1 MKLSVKIFFSICIS
15 AVAASLL
22 VLGLILNK
30 TYEANIKKENERSI
44 EEFHIIKNNMQT
56 NIDQNENVPTNEI
69 VKIYADYYVS
79 SGIYFIYLDNS
90 QIMYSSFK
98 DLNEY
103 VTGELLENE
112 KNTYLSKVIQIEGKQ
127 YILISTKLN
136 IENQELIYAR
146 EITEIYEIQEE
157 IKQYGYF
164 IIAVSLFAIAIL
176 SYVISKSLTSPL
188 ENIQK
193 GTKKIASGD
202 YKVILKE
209 DRSEFGKLAKSFNKM
224 TKDIDERNQKLVELV
239 ENKQMFIDN
248 LSHEM
253 NTPLTTINGY
263 AEFLERAN
271 CSREDQ
277 IKYLQYI
284 QEESKRIRDI
294 YKKLLL
300 LSYKR
305 EKDIEIKQEN
315 FNQIL
320 EKVNQSVSGKL
331 NEKNIELIII
341 NNINILT
348 CDKTLVQIAIS
359 NLIKNAANASE
370 ENSRIIVN
378 GYDTKEGKVVE
389 VIDYGVG
396 ISSDNIQKIL
406 EPFYRVDKARSREEG
421 GAGLRIINMQKYN
434 GNA

>member
-146 EITEIYEIQEE
+146 EITEI
-157 IKQYGYF
+157 
-164 IIAVSLFAIAIL
+164 
-176 SYVISKSLTSPL
+176 
-188 ENIQK
+188 
-193 GTKKIASGD
+193 
-202 YKVILKE
+202 
-209 DRSEFGKLAKSFNKM
+209 
-224 TKDIDERNQKLVELV
+224 
-239 ENKQMFIDN
+239 
-248 LSHEM
+248 
-253 NTPLTTINGY
+253 
-263 AEFLERAN
+263 
-271 CSREDQ
+271 
-277 IKYLQYI
+277 
-284 QEESKRIRDI
+284 
-294 YKKLLL
+294 
-300 LSYKR
+300 
-305 EKDIEIKQEN
+305 
-315 FNQIL
+315 
-320 EKVNQSVSGKL
+320 
-331 NEKNIELIII
+331 
-341 NNINILT
+341 
-348 CDKTLVQIAIS
+348 
-359 NLIKNAANASE
+359 
-370 ENSRIIVN
+370 
-378 GYDTKEGKVVE
+378 
-389 VIDYGVG
+389 
-396 ISSDNIQKIL
+396 
-406 EPFYRVDKARSREEG
+406 
-421 GAGLRIINMQKYN
+421 
-434 GNA
+434 